1 MKKAKLITAAALMI
15 AALVVTGEV
24 YVWHVGSFAYTGYA
38 NMTMYLQA
46 GDTWESMRGGI
57 LKAARDTGVGVFC
70 MDKKVDGIFSER
82 VYIYATDLARAEL
95 SEKSR
100 IREGTF
106 ESLFLGSTSVRLLPF
121 EEAPDVSSFLDENTY
136 YVTGPEEQI
145 LNFRRATINEY
156 AGRFPNEFPGGR
168 DTEKIYVAAV
178 WAAVAALILL
188 LTQFEIELLK
198 KESVIRLLGGE
209 SLGGIAVRNMLCD
222 AVVISVL
229 LAGLTAAL
237 GGFTNTLYAPEV
249 TAISAGALLLLN
261 SASYLRLLFVNY
273 RRDLSTKKGAEG
285 TLRAAYAFKIASI
298 IIAALA
304 LAGNIEMISDA
315 LEYRRQR
322 GFFDA
327 RGDYSFIMIFNG
339 VSNHDEER
347 SREVNIEFYSRLAE
361 RGDALSIVRHG
372 SGNYVSANDNAIAYL
387 IEEIP
392 ELGEREFEKK
402 LYIAAPEKIA
412 RDERAVAAALAVWA
426 YGAPFEYEVI
436 GYKTHT
442 EIIAMD
448 NVGSAVRPVSAIM
461 ENPVILLNNMGAE
474 SLNSVF
480 NWGFITQSTL
490 FRVTDAEFRA
500 YLDEL
505 SEAGY
510 GMERSYTTNARENYM
525 FRWEL
530 EKRTILIATV
540 LTALVLALE
549 AIVIRTILRFEYSV
563 YSTELALKKVLG
575 HTFFSRHRRIIL
587 TTAILGGAS
596 LAGAL
601 ALGAALG
608 SSSLANIAVG
618 GIILLALEFAFI
630 SWNAA
635 RIERRNIQRILKGEA
650 V

>member
-46 GDTWESMRGGI
+46 GGTWESMRGGI

-70 MDKKVDGIFSER
+70 VDKKVDSIFSER

-168 DTEKIYVAAV
+168 DTEKLYAAV
-178 WAAVAALILL
+178 VWAVAAALILL

-198 KESVIRLLGGE
+198 KEAVIRLLGGE
-209 SLGGIAVRNMLCD
+209 SLGGIAARNILCD
-222 AVVISVL
+222 AAVISVL
-229 LAGLTAAL
+229 LSGLTAAL
-237 GGFTNTLYAPEV
+237 GGFTNTLYAPDV
-249 TAISAGALLLLN
+249 TAAAGSLLLLN

-273 RRDLSTKKGAEG
+273 RRDLSAKKGAEG

-304 LAGNIEMISDA
+304 LAGNIEMISGA

-327 RGDYSFIMIFNG
+327 RGDYSFVMIFSG
-339 VSNHDEER
+339 VSSHDEER

-372 SGNYVSANDNAIAYL
+372 NGNYVSANDNALSYL
-387 IEEIP
+387 AGEIP
-392 ELGEREFEKK
+392 ELGERAFEKK
-402 LYIAAPEKIA
+402 LYIIAPEKIA

-436 GYKTHT
+436 GYKTHA

-448 NVGSAVRPVSAIM
+448 NVGSAARPVSAIM

-490 FRVTDAEFRA
+490 FRVTDTEFRA

-505 SEAGY
+505 SEAGN

-587 TTAILGGAS
+587 TTAILGAAS